1 MLTRMFGLA
10 AGAIGLALAWPIAA
24 AEPQIHK
31 GTVMSASAGKLVM
44 KDMAGKELS
53 FMVDAMTRITVHGKP
68 GKLEDLQ
75 ETMPVQVATEAN
87 GKVLSVST
95 IDKEKRNARHAAF
108 ASRRAAGFAAEQ
120 ARLAPRRME
129 VEVVVE

>member
-1 MLTRMFGLA
+1 MSRRMFAVA
-10 AGAIGLALAWPIAA
+10 AGVIGLALVWPLAA

-31 GTVMSASAGKLVM
+31 GTVMSASAGRLVM

-53 FMVDAMTRITVHGKP
+53 FTVDAMTKITVHGKP

-87 GKVLSVST
+87 GKVLAVST
-95 IDKEKRNARHAAF
+95 IDKEKK
-108 ASRRAAGFAAEQ
+108 SRR
-120 ARLAPRRME
+120 RPYLADAVAFE
-129 VEVVVE
+129 